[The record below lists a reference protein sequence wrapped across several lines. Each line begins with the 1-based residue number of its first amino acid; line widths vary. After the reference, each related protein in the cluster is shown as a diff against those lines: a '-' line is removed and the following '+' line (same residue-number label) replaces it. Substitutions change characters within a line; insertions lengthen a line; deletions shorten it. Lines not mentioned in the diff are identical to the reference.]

1 MSKLLSTYIDA
12 IPDHI
17 SAKTGKLHAN
27 FNQYGAKTG
36 RFSSSDPNLQNIPS
50 RTKKLSDGTVIDAG
64 HDIRQMFIAGEGN
77 VIIGG
82 DFS

>member
-1 MSKLLSTYIDA
+1 M
-12 IPDHI
+12 
-17 SAKTGKLHAN
+17 
-27 FNQYGAKTG
+27 
-36 RFSSSDPNLQNIPS
+36 NLQNIPS
-50 RTKKLSDGTVIDAG
+50 KTKKLSDGTVIDAG